1 MSGEKYADKP
11 TEYFGHV
18 NMHVAS
24 RITGK
29 RLHILDIG
37 CGRGALMKALKQ
49 EKDVANSYGVEIFP
63 GAAADARQAIDQVWE
78 GSIEEI
84 DLPIPRA
91 SLDYVICG
99 DVLEHLRE
107 PELVLQKIRP
117 LLKSDGRIIVSLPNV
132 CNRRVLSDLI
142 FHNEWRYA
150 PSGIMDATHLRWFT
164 QKSAKR
170 FLADAGF
177 EVTEATYVCWGNTGR
192 LIAAISAN
200 LLTRFVAAQLFFVA
214 RVRNP

>member
-1 MSGEKYADKP
+1 
-11 TEYFGHV
+11 
-18 NMHVAS
+18 MHVAS

-63 GAAADARQAIDQVWE
+63 GAAADGRQAIDQVWE

-99 DVLEHLRE
+99 ECVGAFARAGTCFAEDSPTLEIGWSDHRLAAE
-107 PELVLQKIRP
+107 CLQSACPERP
-117 LLKSDGRIIVSLPNV
+117 DFP
-132 CNRRVLSDLI
+132 
-142 FHNEWRYA
+142 
-150 PSGIMDATHLRWFT
+150 
-164 QKSAKR
+164 
-170 FLADAGF
+170 
-177 EVTEATYVCWGNTGR
+177 
-192 LIAAISAN
+192 
-200 LLTRFVAAQLFFVA
+200 
-214 RVRNP
+214 